1 MSRRIVSVL
10 IGALFFTGC
19 FRSVSYDTEYVL
31 KPWVQTYNQG
41 AVTSQPG
48 VLAYAFTADT
58 ADWAP
63 ASYDDAAAGILTS
76 RSDPSQRLT
85 EPYATGVSFGEVD
98 TVPDAV
104 NWQKMRLKISSAM
117 ILAVD
122 TESKL
127 YAYTRQQLYENL
139 SPLYISITFQP
150 WRPFVRYSYGGWT
163 YVNDFYNPDAP
174 RKMLYTLKP
183 NVQPTETDKAEP
195 LAGAKVYAY
204 AVDTARWRIASYADA
219 AAGIITS
226 KENAAERLETPTY
239 TASPSSDSPAGAE
252 WWSMVVTDD
261 TLMVVTVDP
270 LNKLYAYARQ
280 TVSPNAAPGVG
291 TVTFCPWRPAR
302 IYTDGAWRM
311 VNEFYVPETPETPDT
326 PATPAT
332 PAKRR
337 QR

>member
-1 MSRRIVSVL
+1 MPRRIASLL
-10 IGALFFTGC
+10 IGALCFTGC
-19 FRSVSYDTEYVL
+19 FRSVSYDTQYVL
-31 KPWVQTYNQG
+31 KPWAQRFNQG
-41 AVTSQPG
+41 AIASQPG

-63 ASYDDAAAGILTS
+63 ASYEDAAAGILTS

-85 EPYATGVSFGEVD
+85 EPYATAVPFGEVD

-104 NWQKMRLKISSAM
+104 NWLKMRLKVASAT

-122 TESKL
+122 TEHKL

-139 SPLYISITFQP
+139 SPLYISVTFQP
-150 WRPFVRYSYGGWT
+150 WRPFERYTNGGWT
-163 YVNDFYNPDAP
+163 YVNDFYDPDAP
-174 RKMLYTLKP
+174 RKMLYTLRP
-183 NVQPTETDKAEP
+183 EVQPAETDPAQP

-219 AAGIITS
+219 VAGVITS
-226 KENAAERLETPTY
+226 KEDPAERLETPTY
-239 TASPSSDSPAGAE
+239 TASLSSDAPAGAE

-261 TLMVVTVDP
+261 TLMVVAVDP
-270 LNKLYAYARQ
+270 ADRLYAYARQ

-291 TVTFCPWRPAR
+291 TVTFRPWRAAR

-311 VNEFYVPETPETPDT
+311 VDEFYVPETPDT
-326 PATPAT
+326 PET